1 VAAAELIT
9 PIVQTI
15 TGLPL
20 YWKRIR
26 RESVFNVFVKIR
38 TIKKYNIMATNE
50 KTIDVLNDL
59 IRINNDRID
68 GYHKASEEIKDA
80 ADVEIKG
87 IFLTMAEQSR
97 KNVSELRENVTRL
110 GGQPA
115 VDTTASGK
123 IYRVWMDVKATFS
136 GDDTTA
142 ALKSCEFGEDAAL
155 KAYKDALK
163 EEVAWPT
170 GLTALIEGQRE
181 GLQRSHDTI
190 KKFRDMYV
198 AAH

>member
-1 VAAAELIT
+1 ME
-9 PIVQTI
+9 
-15 TGLPL
+15 
-20 YWKRIR
+20 
-26 RESVFNVFVKIR
+26 
-38 TIKKYNIMATNE
+38 TNE
-50 KTIDVLNDL
+50 KVIGVLNDL

-68 GYHKASEEIKDA
+68 GYQKAAEEIKDT
-80 ADVEIKG
+80 ADAEIKG
-87 IFLTMAEQSR
+87 VFFTMAEQSR
-97 KNVSELRENVTRL
+97 NNASQLRNAVVNL
-110 GGQPA
+110 GGAPA
-115 VDTTASGK
+115 QDTTASGK

-155 KAYKDALK
+155 KAYRDAQK

-170 GLTALIEGQRE
+170 GVAATIEEQRE

-190 KKFRDMYV
+190 KRLRDMYV